1 MKIINLR
8 KEYHNKHNTVLALDN
23 VNLDF
28 DDQGLTIILG
38 SSGSGKTTLLNI
50 IAQVDNDYQGM
61 INDPLTVSYLTQNI
75 ELFENLSV
83 EDNIKLVC
91 NDSQKVNDYLQQF
104 NLTDIKNKKIKKCSQ
119 GQKRRVQVLGAYFN
133 DKQMLVLDEP
143 TSALDHDNA
152 VNIMKMLKAIARE
165 KLVIMITHDI
175 ALAHEYADRLI
186 EIDKGSITKDMM
198 LEHQEV
204 IEKQPKAIVKPSLK
218 NNLIF
223 ALKDLISRPFKFVLN
238 IFLTTICLL
247 AIYMMINVLSSVNKE
262 ADYLETVAS
271 GDSIVVTYND
281 NMISK
286 QELRDGYHLFK
297 SGLRDDYFPKLY
309 IEYDN
314 IPYDRLVDTL
324 EKVDGIAAVEANT
337 DHDLYY
343 VDSDRLYQEVL
354 GKDQK
359 IYKCMPTLVDEGD
372 RTSIGYPFKPL
383 TSPFISNIVLPS
395 ANEYNENKDFMKMF
409 DAHKEVALNG
419 LNFFHV
425 VDDSWDIPLL
435 YGEPMSE
442 ANDIII
448 DMQTAK
454 LWQQLKGIEEIEDLI
469 GTEIELKVCTW
480 ASIWLLEDDS
490 REAVA
495 AENYD
500 FFDSY
505 DYTIKGITS
514 LNNDDM
520 RIALVQEGILE
531 DQILASTVIASE
543 GLDFK
548 DVKFILE
555 PNVNYEQTCAKINE
569 SLGLT
574 KTSFVQKSK
583 VTSDNVALKRNNEA
597 LIAYVGA
604 VIVVLFATFFLNL
617 IMNKKVFLKEQKLL
631 KEYGY
636 HNNLIEIAKLLIV
649 IIISVG
655 ISLMVKDAISL
666 KINEWA
672 RTFGYSLI
680 ISDHFV
686 YFGIAIIMVMI
697 LEMILT
703 MSVKLFKR

>member
-1 MKIINLR
+1 MRIINLR

-28 DDQGLTIILG
+28 DEKGLTIILG
-38 SSGSGKTTLLNI
+38 PSGSGKTTLLNI
-50 IAQVDNDYQGM
+50 LAQIDDDYQGT

-83 EDNIKLVC
+83 EDNIELVG
-91 NDSQKVNDYLQQF
+91 NDKQKVKEYLERF
-104 NLTDIKNKKIKKCSQ
+104 NLIDIKNKKIKKCSQ
-119 GQKRRVQVLGAYFN
+119 GQKRRVQVLCAYLN

-152 VNIMKMLKAIARE
+152 VNIMEMLKEIARE

-175 ALAHEYADRLI
+175 ALANEYADRLL
-186 EIDKGSITKDMM
+186 EIDKGSIIKDTIIA
-198 LEHQEV
+198 HHGS
-204 IEKQPKAIVKPSLK
+204 IDKQPKAIVRPSLK

-223 ALKDLISRPFKFVLN
+223 VLKDLASCPFKFALTV
-238 IFLTTICLL
+238 FLSTVCLL
-247 AIYMMINVLSSVNKE
+247 AIFLMINVLVSVNQE
-262 ADYLETVAS
+262 VDYLEAIAA

-281 NMISK
+281 DMISK
-286 QELRDGYHLFK
+286 KEMKENYQPFK
-297 SGLRDDYFPKLY
+297 SGLRDDYFPKVY

-314 IPYDRLVDTL
+314 IPYDRLADTL
-324 EKVDGIAAVEANT
+324 ETVDGIAAVEVNT

-359 IYKCMPTLVDEGD
+359 IYKCMPTLSDEDGT
-372 RTSIGYPFKPL
+372 TSIGYPFKPL

-395 ANEYNENKDFMKMF
+395 VNEYNENKDSIKMF
-409 DAHKEVALNG
+409 DAHKEVATNG

-435 YGEPMSE
+435 YGEPMFE

-448 DMQTAK
+448 DMQTAT
-454 LWQQLKGIEEIEDLI
+454 LWQQLNGIEEIEDLI
-469 GTEIELKVCTW
+469 GTKIELKVCTW
-480 ASIWLLEDDS
+480 ASIWLFEDDF

-520 RIALVQEGILE
+520 RIALVNEGILE
-531 DQILASTVIASE
+531 DQILASVVIDSE
-543 GLDFK
+543 ELDFK

-555 PNVNYEQTCAKINE
+555 PNADYGEVCAKINE
-569 SLGLT
+569 NLGLT

-583 VTSDNVALKRNNEA
+583 ITSDNVALERNNEA
-597 LIAYVGA
+597 LIAYICG
-604 VIVVLFATFFLNL
+604 VILVLFGCFFLNL

-631 KEYGY
+631 KDYGY
-636 HNNLIEIAKLLIV
+636 HNILIEIAKLMMEMAITIV
-649 IIISVG
+649 IVLLVNDTIC
-655 ISLMVKDAISL
+655 L
-666 KINEWA
+666 KVNEWA
-672 RTFGYSLI
+672 RAFGYSLI
-680 ISDHFV
+680 ISDNLTYLFM
-686 YFGIAIIMVMI
+686 AIIMVMVV
-697 LEMILT
+697 ETILT
-703 MSVKLFKR
+703 LSIKLFKR